1 MTKLARAQVNNIYNG
16 AQAKIGSYNSPAQF
30 GETDENASTWMRA
43 LGNNYTHARILLLT
57 AAALTFNDNPTD
69 DPPLSNSCNATRYQ
83 VCPDGTAGSLH
94 AYWSYVAGGLL
105 YKDWANME
113 DANVVQPAYNAAFN
127 NFSRRPLCNT
137 LWDKPMPCL
146 GEGRGGESNEG
157 TSYGS
162 SISKLRWALN
172 EIYTAG
178 YDDPVVYGPQMSIGT
193 MSYWDLRY
201 VADFTM
207 LTGLSGIPSEASRW
221 NYITD
226 GDSLGYYAYPSN
238 YAAEAATLTSDS
250 YVDRTDRSAAL
261 QWLVTNAAF
270 GMANG
275 KTGGCAGYCG
285 INNELS
291 NDYGSGV
298 ALDLFI
304 ALPGDPT
311 TNAPADPRPSL
322 PTDWYNA
329 SNQHIVTR
337 TGGWTTGANTIF
349 SYYCT
354 NTQIDHEHQYCG
366 GFEVY
371 SQGEYITKGRMEF
384 NNYNDEYS
392 IARNKN
398 SVALIQYPGQK
409 WCTADPWCAFN
420 QAATEGG
427 QFWHGEQ
434 AGLVLLRHSE
444 MPGYVG
450 AVADDGNAY
459 NGGWGGYGKL
469 NGVTSASRSLVY
481 LRASNE
487 VIYYD
492 RGETGSNAWNKA
504 DYLIATGQPG
514 FSGNSASWLTRSKKQ
529 KVYWSVLEPSG
540 KVPQLDT
547 TYTDADAKNDW
558 EIYGRMK
565 VDAGDVRSARFLSVL
580 QWGPATFAGVPPSKV
595 VSSSG
600 RSFEGALV
608 GSSLVMFMR
617 DRTAQGFTN
626 MTYPA
631 SGATMQYICDLAP
644 NMSYT
649 ISGTGAPGHATADNA
664 GVLSF
669 HADGKGAITVAS
681 IQ

>member
-1 MTKLARAQVNNIYNG
+1 
-16 AQAKIGSYNSPAQF
+16 
-30 GETDENASTWMRA
+30 
-43 LGNNYTHARILLLT
+43 
-57 AAALTFNDNPTD
+57 
-69 DPPLSNSCNATRYQ
+69 
-83 VCPDGTAGSLH
+83 
-94 AYWSYVAGGLL
+94 
-105 YKDWANME
+105 
-113 DANVVQPAYNAAFN
+113 
-127 NFSRRPLCNT
+127 
-137 LWDKPMPCL
+137 
-146 GEGRGGESNEG
+146 
-157 TSYGS
+157 
-162 SISKLRWALN
+162 
-172 EIYTAG
+172 
-178 YDDPVVYGPQMSIGT
+178 
-193 MSYWDLRY
+193 
-201 VADFTM
+201 
-207 LTGLSGIPSEASRW
+207 
-221 NYITD
+221 
-226 GDSLGYYAYPSN
+226 
-238 YAAEAATLTSDS
+238 
-250 YVDRTDRSAAL
+250 VDRTDRSAAL

-504 DYLIATGQPG
+504 NYLIATGQPG